1 MPATK
6 TDKKQNTASPA
17 SPPNLMTKIK
27 ISIYN
32 IIFLALYICFGIL
45 LCYMKFVWN
54 DMLNAQLTR
63 NQFFNYIKFS
73 QQSGL
78 VMSVINLVSNLS
90 SAEISNASH
99 KVKTTTLPS
108 LLYEIDDKKMYKH
121 VFNDNHSFIEKQLN
135 EFSKNSSNSIY
146 RFCGYYLAEL
156 YYMIYFFASLFYD
169 IGMPDIIT
177 IFLGPFI
184 FILFFICASIMSIFI
199 MPISIFKTLEYDW
212 SIYAY
217 PLTFCVILLLYFV
230 FFPIL
235 PLLHFYFLFKCI
247 KGMFIDV
254 KNYID
259 KDKVEINV
267 SEPIQGTRIN
277 PIKGKIISSS
287 LPSPPKSP
295 LTTPLQQ
302 PLQPPS
308 KAPPLPQLKGSI
320 PSSLQPTTPVSTTPE
335 STTQDSTQTAPDSTT
350 QDSTTQDSTQPAPE
364 STPLPDPIKT
374 GGGKTTDK
382 NYKSKKYTYLNYAKD
397 MLITNG
403 WLQYMIFILIIM
415 QLSSINNMVGLIFIV
430 ILVLLVLYN
439 LFKYKRLFFKTY
451 DEKKALK
458 HDWLINSE
466 EPIVLDETKQSLTS
480 KVLSYMKPLV
490 SGQIKETLQKLDA
503 PGRIMKEMG
512 KYNNILLN

>member
-6 TDKKQNTASPA
+6 TNTNPNTASP
-17 SPPNLMTKIK
+17 PTLMTKIK
-27 ISIYN
+27 MSIYN
-32 IIFLALYICFGIL
+32 IIFLVAYICFGIF

-78 VMSVINLVSNLS
+78 VMSVMNLVSTLS
-90 SAEISNASH
+90 SPEITNASH
-99 KVKTTTLPS
+99 KVKTTTVPS
-108 LLYEIDDKKMYKH
+108 LPYEIDDKKMYKH

-135 EFSKNSSNSIY
+135 EFSRNNSNVIY
-146 RFCGYYLAEL
+146 RFSGYYLAEL

-184 FILFFICASIMSIFI
+184 FIFFFICASIMSIFI
-199 MPISIFKTLEYDW
+199 MPISIFKSLEYDW
-212 SIYAY
+212 FIYAY
-217 PLTFCVILLLYFV
+217 PLTFCVILLLYFL

-235 PLLHFYFLFKCI
+235 PMLHFYFLFKCI

-254 KNYID
+254 QNYID
-259 KDKVEINV
+259 KNKVEINV
-267 SEPIQGTRIN
+267 SEQIKGTGIS
-277 PIKGKIISSS
+277 PIKGTIISSS
-287 LPSPPKSP
+287 LSPGP
-295 LTTPLQQ
+295 TP
-302 PLQPPS
+302 PP
-308 KAPPLPQLKGSI
+308 
-320 PSSLQPTTPVSTTPE
+320 STTPE
-335 STTQDSTQTAPDSTT
+335 PIPPQSAP
-350 QDSTTQDSTQPAPE
+350 QPAPE
-364 STPLPDPIKT
+364 PIPPPQSAPQQAPETTSTPPETPSKPPEPISTQSPESSNQDTRPESPNTSLETDKSKT
-374 GGGKTTDK
+374 SIGGKTTDK

-397 MLITNG
+397 MFITNG

-415 QLSSINNMVGLIFIV
+415 QLSSINNMVGLIFTV

-458 HDWLINSE
+458 HDWLLNSE
-466 EPIVLDETKQSLTS
+466 EPIVLNEPKQSLTS
-480 KVLSYMKPLV
+480 KVLSYMKPIV
-490 SGQIKETLQKLDA
+490 SGQINETIKKLDA
-503 PGRIMKEMG
+503 PGRLIKEMG